1 MQSLTIIVSFAAL
14 FVSACSFL
22 VAVLAYRRDRSKVRA
37 WSRIYW
43 HQQGPG
49 VQYPVMYIRVVNK
62 GRRAISILNLVK
74 TARPHRWWEPL
85 KQVEVPMGS
94 DLREYMEEIHRKSVS
109 HFAAIRLAEDESFEV
124 VFKPKEFPDH
134 FIFTHEDVV
143 AIATRLFVE
152 DVGGKCYSVRNAR
165 KHLKELAAGW
175 EQLQE
180 LRHSEAA
187 GKDTQPASSGL

>member
-1 MQSLTIIVSFAAL
+1 M
-14 FVSACSFL
+14 
-22 VAVLAYRRDRSKVRA
+22 
-37 WSRIYW
+37 
-43 HQQGPG
+43 
-49 VQYPVMYIRVVNK
+49 QYPVMYIRVVNK